1 MSPVNEEPIEE
12 EPDPRFARVQAGA
25 RDVMGASER
34 MPIRVILLVI
44 LIGLC
49 GATSPI
55 PANIIGIVALL
66 LLTLDIAVHRR

>member
-1 MSPVNEEPIEE
+1 VSPVNEEPIEE
-12 EPDPRFARVQAGA
+12 EPDPRFAKVQSAT